1 MNKKNLYVLLLIMLC
16 NVTGYAQQSTRMQ
29 LWYDHPS
36 GEVWENA
43 LPLGN
48 GRLGAMVYGNVD
60 TERIALN
67 EATLWSG
74 SPNQNNNLKA
84 LSALPEIRKLI
95 FEGQYKKAEN
105 LANEAIISKKS
116 QGQMFEPVGDLKI
129 AFDGGTAYNEY
140 KRTLDLDSA
149 LSTTTYVQND
159 VQFKREVFTSFTDQ
173 VVVIHLTASRPGKLS
188 FTSFFTSVE
197 PQIDVKAYKEGLMIH
212 GKSID
217 HEGVEGAVTFNSN
230 VRFKVDGGDSYAAD
244 SSFVVKKA
252 NEVTIFVSIATNFN
266 NYHDL
271 SGNPEKRVAAYMD
284 NAFAKTYSSL
294 LKAHVAYY
302 QKYFNR
308 VHINLGTTAAAHLP
322 TDQRLKSFATGN
334 DPQLVALYYQ
344 FGRYLLISA
353 SQPGGQPATLQG
365 LWNNK
370 LFPPWDSKYTI
381 NINTEMN
388 YWPAEKANLSEMG
401 QPLFAM
407 IKDLSVMGAQTAK
420 QMYGVRGWMAHH
432 NTDIWRSTGA
442 VDGAFWGLWSNGGG
456 WLSRHLW
463 EHYLYTGDKAFLEMN
478 YPLMKGAALFYA
490 DVLVEDPVNHWLV
503 LCPDMSPENAPKDHE
518 GASITAGS
526 TMSNQIVFDIFSQ
539 TIKAARLLNRDR
551 KFIDT
556 LENLRRRLPPM
567 HIGQYGQLQEWLE
580 DLDNPTDHHRHIS
593 HLYGLFPSNQI
604 SPYRTPRLFD
614 AAKRTLIQ
622 RGDISTGWSMAWK
635 INWWARMLDGNHAY
649 MLIQNQLSP
658 VGTNAGG
665 GGSYNNLFD
674 AHPPFQIDGNFGCVS
689 GITEMLM
696 QSQDGTVNLIPA
708 LPDRWTKGRISG
720 LQAIGGFEIMDL
732 KWKEGRVTEVVVKST
747 LGGNLRLRSPNNL
760 KAEGDVRI
768 RKAVGENPNPFYQN
782 VGTPKPVISP
792 KATDVVKSLKPTFE
806 CDIQTRKGGVYRLYG
821 DSRP

>member
-1 MNKKNLYVLLLIMLC
+1 MNKKYLYVLLLILLC
-16 NVTGYAQQSTRMQ
+16 NVMGYAQQSTQMR

-74 SPNQNNNLKA
+74 SPNQNNNPKA
-84 LSALPEIRKLI
+84 LSALPSIRKLI
-95 FEGQYKKAEN
+95 FEGLFKKAEN
-105 LANEAIISKKS
+105 LANEVIISKKS

-129 AFDGGTAYNEY
+129 AFDEGTAYNEY
-140 KRTLDLDSA
+140 KRTLNLDSA
-149 LSTTTYVQND
+149 LSTTTYVQNE
-159 VQFKREVFTSFTDQ
+159 VRFKREVFTSFTDQ
-173 VVVIHLTASRPGKLS
+173 VVVIHLTASQPGKLS

-197 PQIDVKAYKEGLMIH
+197 PQIDIKAYKEGLMIN

-217 HEGVEGAVTFNSN
+217 HEGVKGAVAFNGN
-230 VRFKVDGGDSYAAD
+230 VRFKVNGGESYASD
-244 SSFVVKKA
+244 TSFVVKNA
-252 NEVTIFVSIATNFN
+252 NEVTVFVSIATNFN

-271 SGNPEKRVAAYMD
+271 SGNPAKRVAGYME
-284 NAFAKTYSSL
+284 NAITKTYSSL

-302 QKYFNR
+302 QKYYNR
-308 VHINLGTTAAAHLP
+308 VHINLGTTPAAHLP
-322 TDQRLKSFATGN
+322 TNQRLKAFATGN

-420 QMYGVRGWMAHH
+420 IMYGARGWMAHH

-463 EHYLYTGDKAFLEMN
+463 EHYLYTGDKAFLEKN
-478 YPLMKGAALFYA
+478 YPLMKEAALFYA
-490 DVLVEDPVNHWLV
+490 DVLVEDPVHHWLV
-503 LCPDMSPENAPKDHE
+503 LSPDMSPENAPKDHE

-539 TIKAARLLNRDR
+539 TIKAARILNMDG

-580 DLDNPTDHHRHIS
+580 DLDNPSDHHRHIS

-604 SPYRTPRLFD
+604 SPYRTPELFN
-614 AAKRTLIQ
+614 AARTTLMQ

-649 MLIQNQLSP
+649 RLIQNQLSP
-658 VGTNAGG
+658 VGTNEGG

-696 QSQDGTVNLIPA
+696 QSQDGAVDLIPA
-708 LPDRWTKGRISG
+708 LPDRWDEGNISG

-732 KWKEGRVTEVVVKST
+732 KWKEGQVAEVVVKSA
-747 LGGNLRLRSPNNL
+747 LGGNLRLRSPNHL
-760 KAEGDVRI
+760 KVDGGLRM
-768 RKAVGENPNPFYQN
+768 KNAVGENPNPFYQYAA
-782 VGTPKPVISP
+782 TTKPVISSKVIDEKKAL
-792 KATDVVKSLKPTFE
+792 KATFE
-806 CDIQTRKGGVYRLYG
+806 FDIQTHKGGVYHFYA
-821 DSRP
+821 DSLP

>member
-1 MNKKNLYVLLLIMLC
+1 MNKKRLYVLLLIMLC
-16 NVTGYAQQSTRMQ
+16 NFISYAQQSKPMQ

-36 GEVWENA
+36 GEIWENA

-60 TERIALN
+60 TERISLN

-84 LSALPEIRKLI
+84 LSALGKIRKLI
-95 FEGQYKKAEN
+95 FEGQFKNAEN

-116 QGQMFEPVGDLKI
+116 QGQMFEPVGDLNI
-129 AFDGGTAYNEY
+129 AFESDIPYNEY
-140 KRTLDLDSA
+140 KRTLNLDSA
-149 LSTTTYVQND
+149 LATTTYVQNGIR
-159 VQFKREVFTSFTDQ
+159 FKREVFTSFTDQ
-173 VVVIHLTASRPGKLS
+173 VVVIHLTASQPGQLS

-197 PQIDVKAYKEGLMIH
+197 PQINVKAYKKGLRIN

-217 HEGVEGAVTFNSN
+217 HEGVKGEVAFNSN
-230 VRFKVDGGDSYAAD
+230 VQYKVEGGDSYGVD
-244 SSFVVKKA
+244 TSFVVKNA

-271 SGNPEKRVAAYMD
+271 SGNPEKRVAGYMD
-284 NAFAKTYSSL
+284 NANSKTYSSL

-344 FGRYLLISA
+344 FGRYLLIAA

-407 IKDLSVMGAQTAK
+407 IKDLSVTGAQSAK
-420 QMYGVRGWMAHH
+420 QMYGARGWMAHH

-463 EHYLYTGDKAFLEMN
+463 EHYLYTGDKAFLKKN

-490 DVLVEDPVNHWLV
+490 DVLVEDPVHHWLV
-503 LCPDMSPENAPKDHE
+503 LSPDMSPENAPRGHG

-539 TIKAARLLNRDR
+539 TIQAARLLNRDGA
-551 KFIDT
+551 FIDT

-604 SPYRTPRLFD
+604 SPYRTPRLFN
-614 AAKRTLIQ
+614 AARTTLIQ

-658 VGTNAGG
+658 VGKNEGG

-696 QSQDGTVNLIPA
+696 QSQDGAVNLIPA
-708 LPDRWTKGRISG
+708 LPDRWGEGCVSG
-720 LQAIGGFEIMDL
+720 LQAIGGFELMDL
-732 KWKEGRVTEVVVKST
+732 KWKKGRVVEVIVKSV
-747 LGGNLRLRSPNNL
+747 LGGNLRLRSPNQL
-760 KAEGDVRI
+760 KVDGDVRMQ
-768 RKAVGENPNPFYQN
+768 KAVGDNPNPFYQQ
-782 VGTPKPVISP
+782 VGIPKPVISP
-792 KATDVVKSLKPTFE
+792 KATVEGKALKPTFE
-806 CDIQTRKGGVYRLYG
+806 FDIQTHKGGVYRFYA
-821 DSRP
+821 DTRP